1 MATDERT
8 VSGNGDQEQGIAA
21 AVADIS
27 DRTTTLIREEI
38 ELAKAEISQK
48 VSSLIQ
54 GAVVGLLGAVFL
66 ITALLFLLH
75 GASWAFFDFVF
86 DGEEVSFGYFI
97 VGGILILLGALAIFL
112 AIRAFKAGSPPA
124 PAMAIDEAKL
134 IKETF
139 TSPSAGA
146 EAGRVADQAQLAEE
160 RSR

>member
-1 MATDERT
+1 MATEERT
-8 VSGNGDQEQGIAA
+8 ATTNGDQDQGLAA
-21 AVADIS
+21 AIADIS
-27 DRTTTLIREEI
+27 DRTTTLVREEI

-54 GAVVGLLGAVFL
+54 GAVVGLLGGVFL

-97 VGGILILLGALAIFL
+97 VGGILILLGALAIWL
-112 AIRAFKAGSPPA
+112 AIRSFRKGSPPA
-124 PAMAIDEAKL
+124 PEMAIDEAKL

-139 TSPSAGA
+139 TSPSAAA
-146 EAGRVADQAQLAEE
+146 EAERAHPEQVAEE
-160 RSR
+160 RAR